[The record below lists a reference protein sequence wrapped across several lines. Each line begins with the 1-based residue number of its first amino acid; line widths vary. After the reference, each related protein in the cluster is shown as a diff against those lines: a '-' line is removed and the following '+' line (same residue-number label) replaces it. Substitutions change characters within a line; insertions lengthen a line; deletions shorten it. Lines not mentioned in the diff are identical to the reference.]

1 MRWNFRTSGYPT
13 LHRLTFCF
21 LGTFFDAWLEG
32 AEIMEMPDKA
42 ATTNNFPD
50 ARRDAE
56 RTIITC
62 DPPSL
67 ECHLDGQPAD

>member
-1 MRWNFRTSGYPT
+1 MEFSEKWLSNASSFDLLLSG
-13 LHRLTFCF
+13 H
-21 LGTFFDAWLEG
+21 FFDAWLEG